1 MSITHK
7 NICKKATSLFT
18 NVDFCSIMNI
28 LRSSGVFREPREVE
42 MRKTKI
48 VCTLGPAS
56 TSYDQIK
63 KMAMAGMNVAR
74 INMSHGTYE
83 EHQVRV
89 DNVKKVRRSLGVPIP
104 IMVDTKGPE
113 IRIGT
118 FRDGKIEVTEGMTF
132 NFVAEDVVGDETK
145 VSITYK
151 NLYQD
156 ISVGRTVLLNDGLLV
171 FKVTDIQGTTIV
183 TEAQNS
189 GTLSDRKGLFVP
201 NVKLNMPFLSEQ
213 DKRDL
218 EYGVKIGAEMYALSF
233 VQDGA
238 CVKEVR
244 KFLTDCGAKD
254 VCLISKIESQSGVDN
269 IDEIIAASDG
279 IMVARGDLGVELPY
293 EKLPAIQKMLI
304 TRSRMSGK
312 FVITATEM
320 LESMVTKLRP
330 TRAEIVDVA
339 NAVYDG
345 SSCVMLSAESAVGIN
360 PSNTIATMAKIAEEA
375 ERNVNYRQMYTSSP
389 FTLLDNTDAISH
401 ATVNTAF
408 DINAKAIVV
417 YTASG
422 VSARMISRFRPEAQI
437 VAMTSSDRVY
447 HQLATSWGVIPS
459 ICQTFDNTDDMFINA
474 EETVRRL
481 GLAKSGDNIVITA
494 GVPLGKNVGT
504 NLIKVGKLDEE

>member
-1 MSITHK
+1 
-7 NICKKATSLFT
+7 
-18 NVDFCSIMNI
+18 
-28 LRSSGVFREPREVE
+28 

-56 TSYDQIK
+56 TTYDQIK

-83 EHQVRV
+83 EHQQRI
-89 DNVKKVRRSLGVPIP
+89 DNVKKVRRNLGIPIP

-118 FRDGKIEVTEGMTF
+118 FKNGKIEVTEGMPF
-132 NFVAEDVVGDETK
+132 DFVNDDVVGDETR

-151 NLYQD
+151 DLYKD
-156 ISVGRTVLLNDGLLV
+156 VYDGGTILLNDGLLV
-171 FKVTDIQGTTIV
+171 FRITGIEQGVIH
-183 TEAQNS
+183 TEAQNG

-213 DKRDL
+213 DKKDL

-238 CVKEVR
+238 CVTEVR
-244 KFLTDCGAKD
+244 NFLLSRGAKD
-254 VCLISKIESQSGVDN
+254 VCLIAKIESQSGLDN
-269 IDEIIAASDG
+269 IDEIIDASDG
-279 IMVARGDLGVELPY
+279 VMVARGDLGVETPY

-304 TRSRMSGK
+304 TKSRMSGK

-320 LESMVTKLRP
+320 LESMITKLRP

-360 PSNTIATMAKIAEEA
+360 PSNTIATMARIAEEA
-375 ERNVNYRQMYTSSP
+375 ERNIDYKQMYTSSP
-389 FTLLDNTDAISH
+389 FTLMNNTDAISH

-408 DINAKAIVV
+408 DIDAKAIVV

-422 VSARMISRFRPEAQI
+422 SSARMVSRFRPEAPI
-437 VAMTSSDRVY
+437 VAMTNSDRVY

-474 EETVRRL
+474 EEVVKRL
-481 GLAKSGDNIVITA
+481 GLAKTGDNVVITA

-504 NLIKVGKLDEE
+504 NLIKVGTIVED

>member
-1 MSITHK
+1 
-7 NICKKATSLFT
+7 
-18 NVDFCSIMNI
+18 
-28 LRSSGVFREPREVE
+28 

-56 TSYDQIK
+56 TTYDQIK
-63 KMAMAGMNVAR
+63 KMALAGMNVAR

-89 DNVKKVRRSLGVPIP
+89 DNVKKVRRNLGVPIP

-118 FRDGKIEVTEGMTF
+118 FENGKIEVTEGMTF
-132 NFVAEDVVGDETK
+132 DFVAEDVVGDQTK

-151 NLYQD
+151 QLHKD
-156 ISVGRTVLLNDGLLV
+156 IEVGCTVLLNDGLLV
-171 FKVTDIQGTTIV
+171 FKVTDIIGTTIR

-238 CVKEVR
+238 CVDEVR
-244 KFLTDCGAKD
+244 KFLTKCGAKD

-269 IDEIIAASDG
+269 IDEIITASDG

-293 EKLPAIQKMLI
+293 EKLPAIQKLLI
-304 TRSRMSGK
+304 TKSRMSGK

-320 LESMVTKLRP
+320 LESMITKLRP

-360 PSNTIATMAKIAEEA
+360 PSNTIATMARIAEEA
-375 ERNVNYRQMYTSSP
+375 ERNVDYKHMYTSSP
-389 FTLLDNTDAISH
+389 YTLMDNTDAISH

-408 DINAKAIVV
+408 DIDAKAIVV

-437 VAMTSSDRVY
+437 VAMTNSDRVY

-481 GLAKSGDNIVITA
+481 GLAKNGDNIVITA

-504 NLIKVGKLDEE
+504 NLIKVGKIEEE

>member
-1 MSITHK
+1 
-7 NICKKATSLFT
+7 
-18 NVDFCSIMNI
+18 
-28 LRSSGVFREPREVE
+28 

-56 TSYDQIK
+56 TTYKKKK

-83 EHQVRV
+83 EHQQRI
-89 DNVKKVRRSLGVPIP
+89 DNVKKVRRNLGIPIP

-118 FRDGKIEVTEGMTF
+118 FKNGKIEVTEGMPF
-132 NFVAEDVVGDETK
+132 DFVNDDVVGDETR

-151 NLYQD
+151 DLYKD
-156 ISVGRTVLLNDGLLV
+156 VYDGGTILLNDGLLV
-171 FKVTDIQGTTIV
+171 FRITGIEKGVIHS
-183 TEAQNS
+183 EAQNG

-213 DKRDL
+213 DKKDL

-238 CVKEVR
+238 CVTEVR
-244 KFLTDCGAKD
+244 NFLLSRGAKD
-254 VCLISKIESQSGVDN
+254 VCLIAKIESQSGLDN
-269 IDEIIAASDG
+269 IDEIIDASDG
-279 IMVARGDLGVELPY
+279 VMVARGDLGVETPY

-304 TRSRMSGK
+304 TKSRMSGK

-320 LESMVTKLRP
+320 LESMITKLRP

-360 PSNTIATMAKIAEEA
+360 PSNTIATMARIAEEA
-375 ERNVNYRQMYTSSP
+375 ERNIDYKQMYTSSP
-389 FTLLDNTDAISH
+389 FTLMNNTDAISH

-408 DINAKAIVV
+408 DIDAKAIVV

-422 VSARMISRFRPEAQI
+422 SSARMVSRFRPEAPI
-437 VAMTSSDRVY
+437 VAMTNSDRVY

-474 EETVRRL
+474 EEVVKRL
-481 GLAKSGDNIVITA
+481 GLAKTGDNVVITA

-504 NLIKVGKLDEE
+504 NLIKVGTIVED

>member
-1 MSITHK
+1 
-7 NICKKATSLFT
+7 
-18 NVDFCSIMNI
+18 
-28 LRSSGVFREPREVE
+28 

-48 VCTLGPAS
+48 ICTLGPAS

-63 KMAMAGMNVAR
+63 KMALAGMNVAR

-83 EHQVRV
+83 EHQVRI
-89 DNVKKVRRSLGVPIP
+89 DNVKKVRRNLGVPIP
-104 IMVDTKGPE
+104 ILVDTKGPE

-118 FRDGKIEVTEGMTF
+118 FKNGKIEVTEGMKF
-132 NFVAEDVVGDETK
+132 DFVKEDVVGDETR

-151 NLYQD
+151 ELYKD
-156 ISVGRTVLLNDGLLV
+156 IHVGCTLLLNDGLLV
-171 FKVTDIQGTTIV
+171 FRVLDIEGSTIHC
-183 TEAQNS
+183 EAENS
-189 GTLSDRKGLFVP
+189 GVLSDRKGLFAP

-213 DKRDL
+213 DKKDL
-218 EYGVKIGAEMYALSF
+218 EYGIKIGAEMYALSF

-238 CVKEVR
+238 CVREVR
-244 KFLTDCGAKD
+244 EYLLQHGAKE

-304 TRSRMSGK
+304 TKSRMSGK

-360 PSNTIATMAKIAEEA
+360 PSNTIATMARIAEEA
-375 ERNVNYRQMYTSSP
+375 ERNVNYKQMYRQSP
-389 FTLLDNTDAISH
+389 FTLLNNTDAISH

-422 VSARMISRFRPEAQI
+422 VSARMISRFRPEAVI
-437 VAMTSSDRVY
+437 IAMTSSDRVY

-474 EETVRRL
+474 EETVKRL
-481 GLAKSGDNIVITA
+481 GIAAADDNIVITA

-504 NLIKVGKLDEE
+504 NLIKVAKLDEE

>member
-1 MSITHK
+1 
-7 NICKKATSLFT
+7 
-18 NVDFCSIMNI
+18 
-28 LRSSGVFREPREVE
+28 

-48 VCTLGPAS
+48 ICTLGPAS
-56 TSYDQIK
+56 STYDQLK
-63 KMAMAGMNVAR
+63 KMALAGMNVAR
-74 INMSHGTYE
+74 INMSHGVYE
-83 EHQVRV
+83 EHQAKI
-89 DNVKKVRRSLGVPIP
+89 DTVKKVRRSLGAPIP
-104 IMVDTKGPE
+104 IMIDTKGPE

-118 FRDGKIEVTEGMTF
+118 FKNGKIEVHEGMPF
-132 NFVAEDVVGDETK
+132 DFVNTDIVGDETK

-151 NLYQD
+151 DLYKD
-156 ISVGRTVLLNDGLLV
+156 IKDDSTILLNDGLLI
-171 FKVTDIQGTTIV
+171 FRVTSIDKDGTIHS
-183 TEAQNS
+183 EAQNS

-218 EYGVKIGAEMYALSF
+218 DFGIKNGAEMYAASF
-233 VQDGA
+233 VQDGQS
-238 CVKEVR
+238 VR
-244 KFLTDCGAKD
+244 DIRDYLNSHGAKD
-254 VCLISKIESQSGVDN
+254 VCIVSKIESQSGVDN
-269 IDEIIAASDG
+269 IDEIIKESDG

-304 TRSRMSGK
+304 TKSRMQGK

-360 PSNTIATMAKIAEEA
+360 PPNTIATMARIAEEA
-375 ERNVNYRQMYTSSP
+375 ERNIDYKQMYTSSP
-389 FTLLDNTDAISH
+389 FTLMNNTDAISH

-422 VSARMISRFRPEAQI
+422 VSARMVSRFRPGAPI
-437 VAMTSSDRVY
+437 VAMTNSDRVY
-447 HQLATSWGVIPS
+447 HQLSPSWGVIPT

-481 GLAKSGDNIVITA
+481 GLAQTGDNIVITA
-494 GVPLGKNVGT
+494 GVPLGKKAGT
-504 NLIKVGKLDEE
+504 NLIKVGKLADE

>member
-1 MSITHK
+1 
-7 NICKKATSLFT
+7 
-18 NVDFCSIMNI
+18 
-28 LRSSGVFREPREVE
+28 

-56 TSYDQIK
+56 TTYDQIK

-89 DNVKKVRRSLGVPIP
+89 DNVKKVRRSLGMPIP

-118 FRDGKIEVTEGMTF
+118 FKDGKIEVTEGMTF

-151 NLYQD
+151 NLYKD
-156 ISVGRTVLLNDGLLV
+156 ISVGCNVLLNDGLLI
-171 FKVTDIQGTTIV
+171 FKVTDIVGTTIV

-189 GTLSDRKGLFVP
+189 GVLSDRKGLFVP

-233 VQDGA
+233 VQDA
-238 CVKEVR
+238 ECVKEVR
-244 KFLTDCGAKD
+244 KYLTDHGAKD

-345 SSCVMLSAESAVGIN
+345 SSCVMLSAESAVGVN

-375 ERNVNYRQMYTSSP
+375 ERNVNYREMYKASP
-389 FTLLDNTDAISH
+389 FTLLNNTDAISH

-408 DINAKAIVV
+408 DIDAKAIVV

-474 EETVRRL
+474 EETVRKL
-481 GLAKSGDNIVITA
+481 GLAKSGENIVITA

-504 NLIKVGKLDEE
+504 NLIKVGKLDEDR

>member
-1 MSITHK
+1 
-7 NICKKATSLFT
+7 
-18 NVDFCSIMNI
+18 
-28 LRSSGVFREPREVE
+28 

-63 KMAMAGMNVAR
+63 KMALAGMNVAR
-74 INMSHGTYE
+74 INMSHGLYE

-89 DNVKKVRRSLGVPIP
+89 DNVKKVRRNLGLPIP

-118 FRDGKIEVTEGMTF
+118 FANGKIEVKEGMPF
-132 NFVAEDVVGDETK
+132 DFVCEDVVGDETK

-151 NLYQD
+151 NLHKD
-156 ISVGRTVLLNDGLLV
+156 VKEGCTLLLNDGLLI
-171 FKVTDIQGTTIV
+171 FKITQIEGTTIH
-183 TEAQNS
+183 TEAQN
-189 GTLSDRKGLFVP
+189 GGILSDRKGLFVP

-213 DKRDL
+213 DKKDL
-218 EYGVKIGAEMYALSF
+218 EYGIKIGAEMYALSF
-233 VQDGA
+233 VQDGD
-238 CVKEVR
+238 CVREVR
-244 KFLTDCGAKD
+244 KYLTEHGAKE

-269 IDEIIAASDG
+269 IDDIIAASDG

-304 TRSRMSGK
+304 TKSRMSGK

-360 PSNTIATMAKIAEEA
+360 PSNTIATMARIAEEA
-375 ERNVNYRQMYTSSP
+375 ERNVDYRQMYRGSP

-422 VSARMISRFRPEAQI
+422 VSARMISRFRPEATI

-447 HQLATSWGVIPS
+447 HQLATSWGVIPV

-481 GLAKSGDNIVITA
+481 GLADVGDNIVITA

-504 NLIKVGKLDEE
+504 NLIKVGKIEEN

>member
-1 MSITHK
+1 
-7 NICKKATSLFT
+7 
-18 NVDFCSIMNI
+18 
-28 LRSSGVFREPREVE
+28 

-56 TSYDQIK
+56 TTYDQIK
-63 KMAMAGMNVAR
+63 KMALAGMNVAR

-89 DNVKKVRRSLGVPIP
+89 DNVKKVRRNLGVPIP

-118 FRDGKIEVTEGMTF
+118 FENGKIEVTEGMTF
-132 NFVAEDVVGDETK
+132 DFVAENVVGDETK

-151 NLYQD
+151 ELHKD
-156 ISVGRTVLLNDGLLV
+156 ISVGCTVLLNDGLLV
-171 FKVTDIQGTTIV
+171 FKVTDIIGTTIR

-238 CVKEVR
+238 CVNEVR
-244 KFLTDCGAKD
+244 NFLTKCGAKD

-293 EKLPAIQKMLI
+293 EKLPAIQKLLI
-304 TRSRMSGK
+304 TKSRMSGK

-320 LESMVTKLRP
+320 LESMITKLRP

-360 PSNTIATMAKIAEEA
+360 PSNTIATMARIAEEA
-375 ERNVNYRQMYTSSP
+375 ERNVDYKHMYTSSP
-389 FTLLDNTDAISH
+389 YTLMDNTDAISH

-408 DINAKAIVV
+408 DIDAKAIVV

-437 VAMTSSDRVY
+437 VAMTNSDRVY

-481 GLAKSGDNIVITA
+481 GLAKNGDNIVITA

-504 NLIKVGKLDEE
+504 NLIKVGKIEEE

>member
-1 MSITHK
+1 
-7 NICKKATSLFT
+7 
-18 NVDFCSIMNI
+18 
-28 LRSSGVFREPREVE
+28 

-56 TSYDQIK
+56 TTYDQIK

-83 EHQVRV
+83 EHQQRI
-89 DNVKKVRRSLGVPIP
+89 DNVKKVRRNLGIPIP

-118 FRDGKIEVTEGMTF
+118 FKNGKIEVTEGMPF
-132 NFVAEDVVGDETK
+132 DFVNDDVVGDETR

-151 NLYQD
+151 DLYKD
-156 ISVGRTVLLNDGLLV
+156 VYDGGTILLNDGLLV
-171 FKVTDIQGTTIV
+171 FRITGIEKGVIH
-183 TEAQNS
+183 TEAQNG
-189 GTLSDRKGLFVP
+189 GTLSDRKGLFAP

-213 DKRDL
+213 DKKDL

-238 CVKEVR
+238 CVTEVR
-244 KFLTDCGAKD
+244 NFLLSRGAKD
-254 VCLISKIESQSGVDN
+254 VCLIAKIESQSGLDN
-269 IDEIIAASDG
+269 IDEIIDASDG
-279 IMVARGDLGVELPY
+279 VMVARGDLGVETPY

-304 TRSRMSGK
+304 TKSRMSGK

-320 LESMVTKLRP
+320 LESMITKLRP

-360 PSNTIATMAKIAEEA
+360 PSNTIATMARIAEEA
-375 ERNVNYRQMYTSSP
+375 ERNIDYKQMYASSP
-389 FTLLDNTDAISH
+389 FTLMNNTDAISH

-408 DINAKAIVV
+408 DIDAKAIVV

-422 VSARMISRFRPEAQI
+422 SSARMVSRFRPEAPI
-437 VAMTSSDRVY
+437 VAMTNSDRVY

-474 EETVRRL
+474 EEVVKRL
-481 GLAKSGDNIVITA
+481 GLAKTGDNVVITA

-504 NLIKVGKLDEE
+504 NLIKVGTIVED